1 MSLNLAG
8 LSAYT
13 DEQKMPLIRK
23 AILGGK
29 TLGLISV
36 QPDIKSSAAINILE
50 SAAVFQAG
58 ACGWNAS
65 GTTTLTQRVL
75 SVAKIKQNEAICV
88 DDLEAYYTQAMM
100 KAGSRNEEI
109 PFEQM
114 YSEEKAARSA
124 KAVEKLVWQ
133 GDTAGSGNLAMTDG
147 LIKLIDAEGAVVTGT
162 TKLLDAANIIDAVD
176 EMVVAIP
183 EDVLEA
189 EDLHLFMPM
198 EKYKIYTKALRDAN
212 LYHYDAKDGDFE
224 IMIPGTNVKAIGVP
238 GLNNTG
244 TAGAGRIFL
253 CEASNLFAGTDLLN
267 EQEEFKIF
275 YSEDNDEVR
284 VSQKFKIGFNVAFP
298 ERIVS
303 N

>member
-1 MSLNLAG
+1 MSLDLTG

-29 TLGLISV
+29 TLGLISL

-50 SAAVFQAG
+50 GSAVFQAG
-58 ACGWNAS
+58 ACGFNAS

-88 DDLEAYYTQAMM
+88 DDLEAFYTQTMM
-100 KAGSRNEEI
+100 KAGSYNEEI
-109 PFEQM
+109 PFAQL
-114 YSEEKAARSA
+114 YAEEKAARSA
-124 KAVEKLVWQ
+124 KAIEKLVWQ
-133 GDTAGSGNLAMTDG
+133 GDTGGSGNLKMTDG
-147 LIKLIDAEGAVVTGT
+147 LIKLIDAESAVVTGT
-162 TKLLDAANIIDAVD
+162 SKALDAANIIDAVD
-176 EMVVAIP
+176 EMYAAIP

-198 EKYKIYTKALRDAN
+198 ESYRVYTKAIRDAN
-212 LYHYDAKDGDFE
+212 LYHYDATDGNFE

-238 GLNNTG
+238 GLNG
-244 TAGAGRIFL
+244 TDRIFL

-275 YSEDNDEVR
+275 YADEADEVR
-284 VSQKFKIGFNVAFP
+284 VINKFKLGFNVAFP

>member
-1 MSLNLAG
+1 MSLDLTA

-13 DEQKMPLIRK
+13 DENKMPLVRK

-29 TLGLISV
+29 TLGLITV

-50 SAAVFQAG
+50 GSAVFQAG
-58 ACGWNAS
+58 ACGFDAS
-65 GTTTLTQRVL
+65 GTTTLTQRIL

-88 DDLEAYYTQAMM
+88 DDLEAFYTQTMM
-100 KAGSRNEEI
+100 KAGSYNEEI
-109 PFEQM
+109 PFAQL

-124 KAVEKLVWQ
+124 KAIEKLVWQ

-147 LIKLIDAEGAVVTGT
+147 LIKVIDAESAVVTGT
-162 TKLLDAANIIDAVD
+162 TKALDAANIIDAVD
-176 EMVVAIP
+176 EMYAAIP

-198 EKYKIYTKALRDAN
+198 EKYRVYTKALRDAN
-212 LYHYDAKDGDFE
+212 LYHYSIADGDFE

-238 GLNNTG
+238 GLNG
-244 TAGAGRIFL
+244 TDRIFL

-275 YSEDNDEVR
+275 YADEADEVR
-284 VSQKFKIGFNVAFP
+284 VINKFKLGFNVAFP

>member
-1 MSLNLAG
+1 MSLDLTA

-13 DEQKMPLIRK
+13 DENKMPLVRK

-29 TLGLISV
+29 TLGLITV

-50 SAAVFQAG
+50 GSAVFQAG
-58 ACGWNAS
+58 ACGFNAS
-65 GTTTLTQRVL
+65 GTTTLTQRIL

-88 DDLEAYYTQAMM
+88 DDLEAFYTQTMM
-100 KAGSRNEEI
+100 KAGSYNEEI
-109 PFEQM
+109 PFAQL
-114 YSEEKAARSA
+114 YAEEKAARSA
-124 KAVEKLVWQ
+124 KAIEKLVWQ
-133 GDTAGSGNLAMTDG
+133 GDTTGSGNLAMTDG

-162 TKLLDAANIIDAVD
+162 TKALDAANIIDAVD
-176 EMVVAIP
+176 EMYAAIP

-198 EKYKIYTKALRDAN
+198 EKYRVYTKALRDAN
-212 LYHYDAKDGDFE
+212 LYHYSIADGDFE

-238 GLNNTG
+238 GLNSSD
-244 TAGAGRIFL
+244 RIFL
-253 CEASNLFAGTDLLN
+253 MEASNAFAGTDLLN

-275 YSEDNDEVR
+275 YADEADEVR
-284 VSQKFKIGFNVAFP
+284 VINKLKIGFNVAFP